1 MSHDRNPQRDQV
13 QTESIS
19 DEVKESAIVASGQ
32 IPPPHGRDQDIDKDT
47 PDEDGD

>member
-1 MSHDRNPQRDQV
+1 VSDNRNPERDQV

-32 IPPPHGRDQDIDKDT
+32 IAPPHGRDQDVDKDA
-47 PDEDGD
+47 PDEVQE